1 MTTAIN
7 MEINSYAL
15 GTSFRSEVTLLQSPD
30 RVKGGR
36 WPVWFLQIG
45 RRPDPAV
52 FSVELGMFGVRHD
65 FLFPS
70 ELSYRALAIAL

>member
-1 MTTAIN
+1 M
-7 MEINSYAL
+7 
-15 GTSFRSEVTLLQSPD
+15 LQSPD

-52 FSVELGMFGVRHD
+52 FSVELGMFGVGHD

-70 ELSYRALAIAL
+70 ELSYRALAIAV